1 MAIVGA
7 HGSGKTTFVHR
18 FALSMRRH
26 SRSLMDVKLPALVDV
41 EAWTKFALAQ
51 GESTVFVFD
60 DMPAQLEKYSSEDQ
74 HFLWH
79 FIDDIQWRG
88 YTAVFVLSTEDTTEF
103 IYERPNGDKV
113 LNSTFLVELIRLNSK
128 QYHHTPSRYA
138 DYDYLTSTF
147 WSVIEWRWQMYI
159 ELGII
164 FKTTNFGSRTLVN
177 LMEKIPILD
186 TLHPIDYTN
195 LEGRFLSEP
204 SKSFAVLGSIVAEA
218 QSRTEHGG
226 VACLTDDDV
235 TRVIGDVTGLAA
247 SLVRPMTFE
256 TRRQQALEVAEGL
269 SFDQT
274 TLVEA
279 VEDIYLPMIQMD
291 RPMAVFCVQ
300 DRTKRRAP
308 AGRLAKSLFGSGSA
322 ILILDYEKI
331 LD

>member
-1 MAIVGA
+1 MAGFLSECMAGFVGIP
-7 HGSGKTTFVHR
+7 SY
-18 FALSMRRH
+18 
-26 SRSLMDVKLPALVDV
+26 
-41 EAWTKFALAQ
+41 
-51 GESTVFVFD
+51 VF
-60 DMPAQLEKYSSEDQ
+60 
-74 HFLWH
+74 
-79 FIDDIQWRG
+79 
-88 YTAVFVLSTEDTTEF
+88 
-103 IYERPNGDKV
+103 
-113 LNSTFLVELIRLNSK
+113 
-128 QYHHTPSRYA
+128 A

-159 ELGII
+159 RDSGII

-226 VACLTDDDV
+226 VACVTDDDV
-235 TRVIGDVTGLAA
+235 TRVIGDVTGLAS
-247 SLVRPMTFE
+247 SLVRPITFE

-279 VEDIYLPMIQMD
+279 VEDIYLPMIQMG

-300 DRTKRRAP
+300 DRTKRRAL

-322 ILILDYEKI
+322 ILILETPTLSTYREPRPGLRSQREIRDSRRCRTAAETTPARN
-331 LD
+331 